1 MSLSPVLSLSPEFY
15 SFFFHMPFETWQVHD
30 YRIGYIYCAFALKV
44 CLIMGDL
51 YASCGGA
58 GIAVNFDV
66 SVVIQR
72 IEIVNHERV
81 IAAVPFTKYRILISN
96 IILYC
101 HRENESELLRTPGGL
116 QPESLPAT
124 SYWFHFPIG
133 CLPPS

>member
-15 SFFFHMPFETWQVHD
+15 SLFFHMPFETWQVHD

-44 CLIMGDL
+44 CLIMGGL

-58 GIAVNFDV
+58 GIAVDFDV

-72 IEIVNHERV
+72 IEIVNHEQV

-101 HRENESELLRTPGGL
+101 HRENERL
-116 QPESLPAT
+116 QPESLPAI
-124 SYWFHFPIG
+124 SYWFHFPVG
-133 CLPPS
+133 CLPPQGSP

>member
-44 CLIMGDL
+44 CLIMGGL

-58 GIAVNFDV
+58 GIAVDFDV

-81 IAAVPFTKYRILISN
+81 IRRPIHQVPHPHFEYHS
-96 IILYC
+96 
-101 HRENESELLRTPGGL
+101 LLSPGK
-116 QPESLPAT
+116 
-124 SYWFHFPIG
+124 
-133 CLPPS
+133 

>member
-1 MSLSPVLSLSPEFY
+1 
-15 SFFFHMPFETWQVHD
+15 MPFETWQVHD

-44 CLIMGDL
+44 CLIMGGL

-58 GIAVNFDV
+58 GIAVDFDV

-72 IEIVNHERV
+72 IEIVNHEQV

-101 HRENESELLRTPGGL
+101 HRENERL

-124 SYWFHFPIG
+124 SYWFHFPVG
-133 CLPPS
+133 CLPPQGSP